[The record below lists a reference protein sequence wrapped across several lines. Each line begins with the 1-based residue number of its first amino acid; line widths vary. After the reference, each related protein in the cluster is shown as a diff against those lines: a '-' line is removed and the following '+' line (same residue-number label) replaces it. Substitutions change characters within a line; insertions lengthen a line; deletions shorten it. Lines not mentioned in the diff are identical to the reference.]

1 MRERKGRLTLF
12 GEVSAQTPNATE
24 TNAAAGKAA
33 AETKDE
39 TPAEGA

>member
-24 TNAAAGKAA
+24 TTAA
-33 AETKDE
+33 AET
-39 TPAEGA
+39 TA